1 MVVSSI
7 GDPGNFTLN
16 RNTMARFILDVANC
30 DKKEASKIMDR
41 VVEELGDKV
50 ASITLVDVSN
60 DNQFYEDAS
69 KNVLSEKQI
78 NNFKLRKS

>member
-1 MVVSSI
+1 
-7 GDPGNFTLN
+7 
-16 RNTMARFILDVANC
+16 MARFILDVANC
-30 DKKEASKIMDR
+30 DKEEANKIMER
-41 VVEELGDKV
+41 VVEELGDKI

>member
-1 MVVSSI
+1 
-7 GDPGNFTLN
+7 
-16 RNTMARFILDVANC
+16 MARFILDVANC
-30 DKKEASKIMDR
+30 DKTEASKIMDR

>member
-1 MVVSSI
+1 
-7 GDPGNFTLN
+7 
-16 RNTMARFILDVANC
+16 MARFILDVANC